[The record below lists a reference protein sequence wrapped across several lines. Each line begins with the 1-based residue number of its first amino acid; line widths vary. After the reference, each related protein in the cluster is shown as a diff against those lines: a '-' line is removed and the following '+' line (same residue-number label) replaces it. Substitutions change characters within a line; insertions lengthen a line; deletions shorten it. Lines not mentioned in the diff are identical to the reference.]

1 MNKSAI
7 LKKTS
12 QVGILTLFSRGL
24 GLVREYLLGRY
35 LGAGMLSDAF
45 FAAYKIPNYLRKIF
59 AEGALSSSFVPVI
72 VAILKGKAVGREA
85 AGRLMTLS
93 FIAFEGTLIVLCL
106 LMYLFADL
114 VVYLAAPGFS
124 PEKAAYTVSL
134 LKIMVPFVI
143 FISSSALLAG
153 AMQAINHFFVPAF
166 GPVLLNIIFVAG
178 LGLGIIYNLPV
189 EYLCYAVLLGG
200 IVNFTLHLIMYWQYG
215 FKFGAI
221 DDGAKD
227 NFKQL
232 LTKFFPIMFGMS
244 IMEINLF
251 VDTSFASYLADGSL
265 SIVRYASRFV
275 GIPLGVFAVAFA
287 TILLPHFSR
296 INAYAPKRLSFY
308 LFEATKFIF
317 WVMAPVTLVLAFE
330 AGQIFQTLFLSSKF
344 TLAKVLQAQSVLV
357 AFTVGLFFYSINK
370 ILLNIY
376 YSKQDTKI
384 PTRTSVIAAALNLV
398 LSPTLM
404 YFFKATGIG
413 LATTISAIVQTGLLF
428 YFLHTRHRFELFPAQ
443 GLKFLRQYCLQLA
456 VFVPLFWLLHRTIA
470 YLISQIGMTTSVNN
484 FLLTGVGYWL
494 WDLPLAA
501 LLFLAIFKSR
511 KRFGLRLYFLD

>member
-1 MNKSAI
+1 MNKHAI

-72 VAILKGKAVGREA
+72 VAILKGQPAGRAA

-93 FIAFEGTLIVLCL
+93 FIAFEGVLISLCL
-106 LMYLFADL
+106 LMYWFADV
-114 VVYLAAPGFS
+114 VVYVAAPGFS
-124 PEKAAYTVSL
+124 LEKAAYTISL
-134 LKIMVPFVI
+134 LKIMVPFVV

-153 AMQAINHFFVPAF
+153 AMQAINHFFIPAF
-166 GPVLLNIIFVAG
+166 GPVLLNLIFVG
-178 LGLGIIYNLPV
+178 GLVLGLLYNLPV
-189 EYLCYAVLLGG
+189 EFLCYAVLLGG
-200 IVNFTLHLIMYWQYG
+200 LVNFALHLLMYWQYG
-215 FKFGAI
+215 FRFGAI
-221 DDGAKD
+221 DQTARA

-317 WVMAPVTLVLAFE
+317 WVMAPVSILLAFE

-344 TLAKVLQAQSVLV
+344 TLAKVLQAQSVLI
-357 AFTVGLFFYSINK
+357 AFTLGLFFYSINK

-384 PTRTSVIAAALNLV
+384 PTQTSIIAAALNLV

-428 YFLHTRHRFELFPAQ
+428 YFLHTRHQFELFPGA
-443 GLKFLRQYCLQLA
+443 GVKFLRQYSWQLA
-456 VFVPLFWLLHRTIA
+456 LCLPTFWLLHIMARH
-470 YLISQIGMTTSVNN
+470 LISLISTAPVAH

-494 WDLPLAA
+494 WDLPLAG
-501 LLFLAIFKSR
+501 LLFLVLLQTR